1 MKTRA
6 EIIQLLGTF
15 KPRAVNHYGLTRIGI
30 FGSVARGQHTEN
42 SDVDVCYEGAP
53 LSLLTIDHMQQE
65 LQHLLGCNVDLVR
78 MRDNMNALLK
88 QRIQKEAYYV

>member
-1 MKTRA
+1 MCLD
-6 EIIQLLGTF
+6 Q
-15 KPRAVNHYGLTRIGI
+15 
-30 FGSVARGQHTEN
+30 N

-53 LSLLTIDHMQQE
+53 LSLLTIDRMQQE

>member
-1 MKTRA
+1 MPTGSISRKM
-6 EIIQLLGTF
+6 GTV
-15 KPRAVNHYGLTRIGI
+15 PNYL
-30 FGSVARGQHTEN
+30 
-42 SDVDVCYEGAP
+42 
-53 LSLLTIDHMQQE
+53 QQE